1 MPGLAAYRRRWGGR
15 VWSWFSCPVLSSNAV
30 ALYSI
35 CGASGRK
42 GGISKRLRAKA
53 DRGYHWQGARISPED
68 GGGREGQ
75 VCWRRMP
82 PGVCWLRAAIKNLG
96 FLLSR
101 RCCACAL
108 LWSSAKRL
116 SAASK
121 RANQRRPARRV
132 PRTSSSHHSKFEA
145 ENPRPEGVPQDHLGE
160 VLCSCDC

>member
-1 MPGLAAYRRRWGGR
+1 MTGAGPGCVSEEMGWPGVELVLLSCALLKCCRRKW
-15 VWSWFSCPVLSSNAV
+15 PQ
-30 ALYSI
+30 
-35 CGASGRK
+35 

-75 VCWRRMP
+75 VGWRRMP

-101 RCCACAL
+101 RCYACACAL

-121 RANQRRPARRV
+121 RANQRCPARRV

-160 VLCSCDC
+160 VLCSCDY